1 MSIEREIIE
10 LADRIRELGGKLY
23 ALDQD
28 WHTRSIVDMACQ
40 IGYHAGKRIDGQR
53 G

>member
-1 MSIEREIIE
+1 MNIEREIIE

-40 IGYHAGKRIDGQR
+40 IGYHAGKRIDKAK
-53 G
+53 